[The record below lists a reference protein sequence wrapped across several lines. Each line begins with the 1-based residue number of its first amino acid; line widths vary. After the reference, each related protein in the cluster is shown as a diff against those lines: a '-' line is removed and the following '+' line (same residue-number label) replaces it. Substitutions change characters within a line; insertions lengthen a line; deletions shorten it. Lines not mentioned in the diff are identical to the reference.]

1 MTTATMASDRNFK
14 IGDLVEDLH
23 GDGLLAIVVK
33 TGTDG
38 LDHDFYID
46 LQLST
51 GEMLRSFYGI
61 DNGPLLWRKVIP

>member
-23 GDGLLAIVVK
+23 GDGLLGIVVK